1 MKVRAKHWL
10 NFDGTWHRCGEVF
23 DLPAAEAERLRGSV
37 EWLDI
42 PVGNSGQIVEGIR
55 KGVQEAVKT
64 LFDAE
69 ESTVSTVAPEEPET
83 VQEEPKKRRRTSKK
97 TTE

>member
-23 DLPAAEAERLRGSV
+23 DLPAAEAEQLRGSV
-37 EWLDI
+37 EWLEAK
-42 PVGNSGQIVEGIR
+42 PAVTLF
-55 KGVQEAVKT
+55 EAVET
-64 LFDAE
+64 AE
-69 ESTVSTVAPEEPET
+69 NVSAVEPET

-97 TTE
+97 TAE

>member
-37 EWLDI
+37 EWL
-42 PVGNSGQIVEGIR
+42 
-55 KGVQEAVKT
+55 EAKPAAT
-64 LFDAE
+64 LFDAAE
-69 ESTVSTVAPEEPET
+69 TADSVSAAEPEA

-97 TTE
+97 TAE

>member
-37 EWLDI
+37 EWL
-42 PVGNSGQIVEGIR
+42 
-55 KGVQEAVKT
+55 EAKPAVT
-64 LFDAE
+64 LFDAAE
-69 ESTVSTVAPEEPET
+69 AAVSNDAPEEAET

-97 TTE
+97 TAE